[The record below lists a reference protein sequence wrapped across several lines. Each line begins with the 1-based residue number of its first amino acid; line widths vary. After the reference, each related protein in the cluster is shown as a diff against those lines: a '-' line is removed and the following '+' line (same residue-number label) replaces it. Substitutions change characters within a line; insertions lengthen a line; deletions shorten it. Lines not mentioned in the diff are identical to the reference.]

1 MRGLFW
7 NIRGMGKK
15 GRTRCIQEK
24 IQEELN
30 FIGIQETKSV
40 GFNESYLDSLT
51 GSKHFCWKWL
61 PTKKTAGGILMGVN
75 DDIFEMINW
84 EVRNFSVSCVVV
96 NKIDKLKSR
105 ICTVYG
111 PPYEEKKQEFLDELC
126 ELGSYGEAIL
136 IGGDF
141 NLVRSKKDKSNE
153 VVEVKWCEK
162 FNEWIDKNSLLEI
175 KLFGRSFTLSNNQE
189 HAVMSHIDRVFCS
202 T

>member
-1 MRGLFW
+1 V
-7 NIRGMGKK
+7 
-15 GRTRCIQEK
+15 GR
-24 IQEELN
+24 
-30 FIGIQETKSV
+30 
-40 GFNESYLDSLT
+40 
-51 GSKHFCWKWL
+51 KHFCWKWL
-61 PTKKTAGGILMGVN
+61 PAKKTAGGILMGVN

-105 ICTVYG
+105 ICTVYE
-111 PPYEEKKQEFLDELC
+111 PAYEEKKQEFLAELC